1 MTNQF
6 ITKDVT
12 EKQPNGGDAEGKVQ
26 EKGPRAS
33 MPALPV
39 LLSRH
44 LHVFTNWEA
53 PKAVLLGFYGGF
65 TLVD

>member
-6 ITKDVT
+6 ITKDIT
-12 EKQPNGGDAEGKVQ
+12 EKQPNGGEGKVQ

-33 MPALPV
+33 MPALTV

-44 LHVFTNWEA
+44 LHVLINWET